1 MGSSQTL
8 RALADAEEEWR
19 SQMLKQVEELQQ
31 QVTSGDTSP
40 DTLRALADAQETL
53 QQKDKKRDAPN
64 VHPCVDG
71 VDMTSTTAV
80 SIANSSA
87 SSRVIAAAAAAPAP
101 AS

>member
-1 MGSSQTL
+1 MASPRNETVYTLRARVKGGDFSSQTL

-64 VHPCVDG
+64 VHLCVDG

-80 SIANSSA
+80 PIAN
-87 SSRVIAAAAAAPAP
+87 
-101 AS
+101 